1 MKRVAPIEIFSFLVL
16 ITCAGACQSIP
27 DAPSPQL
34 KPPIDSLQE
43 PVIEGASPVDLP
55 ATPLRQPGSE
65 FLESSGKIG
74 PTTFYRPV
82 GSQKDSSIFDKYLS
96 RSLQARQQHY
106 QPSTGGGS
114 FMSRAASA
122 ALHTFITRDDSGKG
136 KLSASYLV
144 GTLTTV
150 AVDNAYR
157 PYWVRSSAASTFDNF
172 GSTIGS
178 DAGMNVLH
186 EFAPGIRQMLLSHAP
201 GFVSRIEQR
210 ISHDQISRDAVFRQ
224 SR

>member
-1 MKRVAPIEIFSFLVL
+1 MKRVAPIEIISFLVF
-16 ITCAGACQSIP
+16 IACAASCQTLP
-27 DAPSPQL
+27 DAPSAHLTSNSGQS
-34 KPPIDSLQE
+34 PILEELSSADAPVAAVQE
-43 PVIEGASPVDLP
+43 PE
-55 ATPLRQPGSE
+55 SE
-65 FLESSGKIG
+65 FSGFPG
-74 PTTFYRPV
+74 QASLTASYRAV
-82 GSQKDSSIFDKYLS
+82 ASQKDPSIFEKYLS
-96 RSLQARQQHY
+96 RSLQSRHQQHY
-106 QPSTGGGS
+106 QPSAGGS
-114 FMSRAASA
+114 FVSRAASA

-136 KLSASYLV
+136 KLSASYLL

-157 PYWVRSSAASTFDNF
+157 PYWVRSSASSTFNNF

-186 EFAPGIRQMLLSHAP
+186 EFAPGIRQLLQSHAP

-210 ISHDQISRDAVFRQ
+210 LTRDQSPQPVFGQ

>member
-1 MKRVAPIEIFSFLVL
+1 MRRLSAIEIISFLVL
-16 ITCAGACQSIP
+16 ITCAAGCQSIP
-27 DAPSPQL
+27 DAPSAH
-34 KPPIDSLQE
+34 LQIPANRLQA
-43 PVIEGASPVDLP
+43 PVIEGLSQADIP
-55 ATPLRQPGSE
+55 ATSLSE
-65 FLESSGKIG
+65 PESKFLIFSGPPSSAALYG
-74 PTTFYRPV
+74 PV
-82 GSQKDSSIFDKYLS
+82 ASQKDSSIFDKYLS

-106 QPSTGGGS
+106 RSSTGGS
-114 FMSRAASA
+114 FISRATSA

-136 KLSASYLV
+136 KLSASYLL

-157 PYWVRSSAASTFDNF
+157 PYWVRSSASSTFNNF

-186 EFAPGIRQMLLSHAP
+186 EFAPGIRQLLMSHAP
-201 GFVSRIEQR
+201 GFVSRIQER
-210 ISHDQISRDAVFRQ
+210 ISHDQSSQGATFTQ